1 MEKPSI
7 TIESP
12 TLRGMN
18 KRTLMGEG
26 EYDKYLNVAGM
37 TNPNQRYVAMPTG
50 KMEAEAEKVITRI
63 LKENPKNV
71 QIMISKLERDAV
83 EHPNLGTR
91 KFSQYILDKINNSSE
106 RELRKLMTNFTWK

>member
-1 MEKPSI
+1 
-7 TIESP
+7 
-12 TLRGMN
+12 
-18 KRTLMGEG
+18 
-26 EYDKYLNVAGM
+26 
-37 TNPNQRYVAMPTG
+37 MPTS
-50 KMEAEAEKVITRI
+50 KIEAEAEKIITRI